1 MSDHLAFLILGLGA
15 GAVFAAL
22 GMSLVVTFRSSGVV
36 NFATGALAL
45 YIAYTFAFLRKGELL
60 VPIPGFPQTI
70 TLSSQPLTFVSAA
83 AISLV
88 IAAAVGLILYLLVFR
103 WLRTSSPV
111 AKAVA
116 SIGVMLVVQLVLAM
130 RVGTSPVSVEPIL
143 SQEIYTV
150 SGVRIPADRV
160 WFALIIIVLALALGA
175 LIKYTRFGLA
185 TRAVAETERGA
196 IVSGLSPNRVA
207 AINWALSVVVAG
219 VSGILIAPIVPL
231 VPLSYTLFIVPALA
245 AAMVGGFTK
254 VGPTVAAGLII
265 GMVQGELIYL
275 QNTIDW
281 FPAGGVA
288 ELTTLVLILVLLVVR
303 RNQLPQ
309 RGTLSSLSLG
319 RAPRPRNLVTPTI
332 IAVTIGLVALF
343 ATSGGTR
350 GAVITTIVLAII
362 GLSQVVVTGFA
373 GQVSLAQLTLA
384 GTSAFVV
391 SRLTTV
397 LGVPFPFAPILAA
410 LVATVIGVVIGLP
423 ALRLRGLPVAVL
435 TLAMAVTLEAFW
447 FRNTDFN
454 GGAAGAPVEN
464 PTMFGLDFGIG
475 SGDSYPRITFG
486 ILCLVVAVFVGLG
499 VAFLRRS
506 RLGASMLAVR
516 ANERSAA
523 ASGIAVNRVKIIAF
537 AIGSFIAGL
546 GGALMA
552 YQQNVASAASYSALA
567 GIALFATAY
576 LAGISSIGGG
586 VLSGVIGVGGIL
598 YFALDKWVN
607 LGDYFAVI
615 TGVLL
620 IVSVIVNPDG
630 IVGPVHAL
638 ITRIRHRPN
647 GSVDLDLSV
656 DPTSISEAPAL
667 GTEVLSAE
675 AVGMRYGGVI
685 ALEDVSFSVR
695 SGEILGL
702 IGPNG
707 AGKTT
712 LIDAL
717 SGFANSTGSVVLD
730 GERLDGLAPHERS
743 RRGLGR
749 TFQGIEL
756 YDDLTVR
763 ENVLVGTEAAKHR
776 GEDDPDLER
785 LFEILHLTP
794 VADRMVA
801 ELSQGQRQLVSI
813 ARALAGRPKALMLD
827 EPAAGLDSSE
837 SMWLGQRLRA
847 VRGAGTTV
855 VMVDHDMGLVL
866 DLCDRI
872 VVLDLGRVIAIG
884 TPDEIKQNPEVIRAY
899 LGSSAPPEE
908 AALEEPALAQAQ
920 EVTA

>member
-1 MSDHLAFLILGLGA
+1 
-15 GAVFAAL
+15 
-22 GMSLVVTFRSSGVV
+22 
-36 NFATGALAL
+36 
-45 YIAYTFAFLRKGELL
+45 
-60 VPIPGFPQTI
+60 
-70 TLSSQPLTFVSAA
+70 
-83 AISLV
+83 
-88 IAAAVGLILYLLVFR
+88 
-103 WLRTSSPV
+103 
-111 AKAVA
+111 
-116 SIGVMLVVQLVLAM
+116 
-130 RVGTSPVSVEPIL
+130 
-143 SQEIYTV
+143 
-150 SGVRIPADRV
+150 
-160 WFALIIIVLALALGA
+160 
-175 LIKYTRFGLA
+175 
-185 TRAVAETERGA
+185 
-196 IVSGLSPNRVA
+196 
-207 AINWALSVVVAG
+207 
-219 VSGILIAPIVPL
+219 
-231 VPLSYTLFIVPALA
+231 
-245 AAMVGGFTK
+245 
-254 VGPTVAAGLII
+254 
-265 GMVQGELIYL
+265 
-275 QNTIDW
+275 
-281 FPAGGVA
+281 
-288 ELTTLVLILVLLVVR
+288 
-303 RNQLPQ
+303 
-309 RGTLSSLSLG
+309 
-319 RAPRPRNLVTPTI
+319 
-332 IAVTIGLVALF
+332 
-343 ATSGGTR
+343 
-350 GAVITTIVLAII
+350 
-362 GLSQVVVTGFA
+362 
-373 GQVSLAQLTLA
+373 
-384 GTSAFVV
+384 
-391 SRLTTV
+391 
-397 LGVPFPFAPILAA
+397 
-410 LVATVIGVVIGLP
+410 
-423 ALRLRGLPVAVL
+423 
-435 TLAMAVTLEAFW
+435 
-447 FRNTDFN
+447 
-454 GGAAGAPVEN
+454 
-464 PTMFGLDFGIG
+464 
-475 SGDSYPRITFG
+475 
-486 ILCLVVAVFVGLG
+486 
-499 VAFLRRS
+499 
-506 RLGASMLAVR
+506 
-516 ANERSAA
+516 
-523 ASGIAVNRVKIIAF
+523 
-537 AIGSFIAGL
+537 
-546 GGALMA
+546 MA

-567 GIALFATAY
+567 GIALFATVY

-730 GERLDGLAPHERS
+730 GERLDELAPHERS

-884 TPDEIKQNPEVIRAY
+884 TPDEIKQNPDVIRAY